1 MSQVTCDDSFDELI
15 SAAHKALVNQ
25 SVMTVRM
32 VGDKRPYN
40 WPLPLKRNKPAVK
53 GEDSIQDYRVHS
65 IVEYIEWARSDNR
78 KAKIAKVAALHARGS
93 RETVSDDDAQE
104 DEDDLI

>member
-1 MSQVTCDDSFDELI
+1 MSHITCDDSFDELI
-15 SAAHKALVNQ
+15 TAAHKALINQ

-53 GEDSIQDYRVHS
+53 GADSIQDYRVHS
-65 IVEYIEWARSDNR
+65 IVEYIEWARSDKG

-93 RETVSDDDAQE
+93 TETVSE
-104 DEDDLI
+104 DEPEDDLI